1 MNDGGGKWWWSL
13 FRCKPVLS
21 LGLGL
26 REGMTHVGL
35 KAMSREKSVSRAMG
49 KWKQRVKEVYRPCWL
64 CLSSGSQWYE
74 MVCVLEASDYFSMGL
89 PEQQSSQDVAF
100 SKSLGEKKR
109 GWGDRKNGSLVW
121 AAYRKHIL
129 QNCFFMNGNWINS
142 LSSSFKWMSSCSWQN
157 WIGNALILF
166 WLWSNNKRDFSSV
179 ELQSCAEWL
188 QWTLCRLSSSGWDGG
203 TAC

>member
-13 FRCKPVLS
+13 FRRKPVLS
-21 LGLGL
+21 LGFGL
-26 REGMTHVGL
+26 REGMSHVGL

-100 SKSLGEKKR
+100 SKSLGEKERVGGQKEWKLSV
-109 GWGDRKNGSLVW
+109 GC
-121 AAYRKHIL
+121 L
-129 QNCFFMNGNWINS
+129 QETHFTKLLFHE
-142 LSSSFKWMSSCSWQN
+142 WQLN
-157 WIGNALILF
+157 QLIVIKL
-166 WLWSNNKRDFSSV
+166 
-179 ELQSCAEWL
+179 
-188 QWTLCRLSSSGWDGG
+188 
-203 TAC
+203 